1 MEQTID
7 AITDPVSDP
16 KSAGAPRQPLA
27 APQSLAK
34 LRPRWHYI
42 VVCALLGAALGFL
55 LTSGPP
61 TYESTAIV
69 QLSES
74 SEESTRVKQVAQ
86 TVERTATSSPVIEEA
101 AEDRGIDPEDL
112 ARRVTASWETDTD
125 VVLITVRG
133 SDPDAIVEDAD
144 AVVAGLQAFYDRQ
157 TRAEIEELSVQGD
170 ELLSSG
176 ALDEPSAEAAR
187 RSGVGSALAS
197 RQGAAAAG
205 WTTVTLLDSAS
216 DARATGLSKP
226 IALALGAFV
235 GAVLSAAAAL
245 ALPFR
250 RRKVRRAADVAVL
263 LPGVRA
269 LSAGDTGAAELAGLF
284 LESDCTDL
292 AVVALGG
299 VDEDALY
306 FASDITVLLRAHG
319 IQATI
324 MDATDA
330 NSDNDA
336 SGAAGSDGSNL
347 SAYQFLGRAGRAE
360 ARARHGATALVVVTT
375 ARTETLS
382 LLTGQSELM
391 AVVAVRARR
400 QRAKA
405 LGRVTSQLRHSDPS
419 VVLLP

>member
-7 AITDPVSDP
+7 TITDPVSDP
-16 KSAGAPRQPLA
+16 KSPGASRQPLA

-34 LRPRWHYI
+34 LKPRWPF
-42 VVCALLGAALGFL
+42 VLLSALLGAVLGFL

-101 AEDRGIDPEDL
+101 AEARGTDPEDL

-125 VVLITVRG
+125 VVLVTVRG
-133 SDPDAIVEDAD
+133 SDLDGIVEEAD

-157 TRAEIEELSVQGD
+157 TRAEIEELSEQGD

-176 ALDEPSAEAAR
+176 ALTEPSAEAAR

-205 WTTVTLLDSAS
+205 WTTVTLLESAGEAKS
-216 DARATGLSKP
+216 TGLSTP
-226 IALALGAFV
+226 IALVLGAFV

-250 RRKVRRAADVAVL
+250 RRRVRRASDVAVL

-269 LSAGDTGAAELAGLF
+269 LPPGDAGAAELAGLF
-284 LESDCTDL
+284 LESECTDL

-306 FASDITVLLRAHG
+306 FASDVTVLLRAHG

-330 NSDNDA
+330 NSED
-336 SGAAGSDGSNL
+336 GPGRGRGSDASNL

-360 ARARHGATALVVVTT
+360 ARGRHAADALVVVTT
-375 ARTETLS
+375 ARTESLS

-400 QRAKA
+400 QRTRAIS
-405 LGRVTSQLRHSDPS
+405 LVTSQLRHSDPS